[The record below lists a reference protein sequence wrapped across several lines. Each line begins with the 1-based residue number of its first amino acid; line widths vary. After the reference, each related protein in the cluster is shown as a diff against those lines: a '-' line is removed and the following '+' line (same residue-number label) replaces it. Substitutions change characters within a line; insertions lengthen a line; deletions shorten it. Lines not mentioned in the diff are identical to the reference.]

1 MPEIEVLKIAPQ
13 RNEPPFTPFVQ
24 VWLSQHTVD
33 SNGRILLSPELMT
46 DFEIDEAVD
55 FLVTQLEQTRKKA
68 KQALKKK

>member
-1 MPEIEVLKIAPQ
+1 MPEIEVLKIAP
-13 RNEPPFTPFVQ
+13 RKNEPPFTPFVQ

-55 FLVTQLEQTRKKA
+55 FLVKQLEQTRKKA
-68 KQALKKK
+68 KQALKMK